1 MKRDDT
7 DKVNPPK
14 FDKVQDMASLTYLNE
29 PSVAYN
35 LQQRFESGS
44 IYTYSGLF
52 LVAVNPYRALP
63 IYGRGTIEHFKNR
76 ARDEVAKPHVFATT
90 DLAFR
95 SMLEMRENQSIL
107 VTGESGAGKT
117 ENTKKVIS
125 YLAGTANQ
133 NTQALDN
140 GTGSLEEQIL
150 QANPILEAFGNAQ
163 TVRNDNSSRFGKFIR
178 IHFSDDGLITGAKI
192 DWFLLEKSRVVT
204 QTAKERNYHVFY
216 QLLAGASPEMR
227 KELLLHGRPED
238 YEYLKESRLEIPG
251 VSDGAMYRALVN
263 SFEIMHI
270 SYQEQLKFFNI
281 IAAILNIGNLQIAA
295 DRSDQARL
303 TDLAQA
309 ERICHSLG
317 ISVKDFTKAL
327 LTPKVKAGREW
338 VVSAR
343 SATQVKSSLAALARS
358 LYERNFGLLVDRINQ
373 STERIGSVTSL
384 FIAVLDMAGFEIF
397 ERNSFE
403 QLCINYTNEKLQQFF
418 NHHMFVLEQDEYAR
432 EQIDWKFIDF
442 GLDLQPTIEL
452 IERSNVSIC
461 IYEDCPTKLF

>member
-1 MKRDDT
+1 
-7 DKVNPPK
+7 
-14 FDKVQDMASLTYLNE
+14 MASLTYLNE

-35 LQQRFESGS
+35 LQQRFEIGS

-52 LVAVNPYRALP
+52 LVAVNPYRVLP
-63 IYGRGTIEHFKNR
+63 IYGKDTIEYYKNR
-76 ARDEVAKPHVFATT
+76 ARDEVAKPHVFATS

-95 SMLEMRENQSIL
+95 NMLEMRENQSIL

-125 YLAGTANQ
+125 YLAGIASQRSLTLKNS
-133 NTQALDN
+133 
-140 GTGSLEEQIL
+140 GGGLEEQIL

-178 IHFSDDGLITGAKI
+178 IHFSDEGHITGANI
-192 DWFLLEKSRVVT
+192 NWFLLEKSRVAT
-204 QTAKERNYHVFY
+204 QTSKERNYHVFY
-216 QLLAGASPEMR
+216 QLLAGATAEMR
-227 KELLLHGRPED
+227 SEFLLHGRTLD
-238 YEYLKESRLEIPG
+238 YEYLKKSRMSIPG
-251 VSDGAMYRALVN
+251 VSDAEMYRELVK
-263 SFEIMHI
+263 SFEVMGIPLTT
-270 SYQEQLKFFNI
+270 QKKFFSI
-281 IAAILNIGNLQIAA
+281 VASILHIGNLEIDA
-295 DRSDQARL
+295 DRSDQARI
-303 TDLAQA
+303 TDLSQV
-309 ERICHSLG
+309 EKVCHLLG
-317 ISVKDFTKAL
+317 ISVKEFIKAL
-327 LTPKVKAGREW
+327 LTPRVKAGREW

-343 SATQVKSSLAALARS
+343 SATQVKASLAALARS
-358 LYERNFGLLVDRINQ
+358 LYERNFGALVDRINE
-373 STERIGSVTSL
+373 STERPGSSSST

-452 IERSNVSIC
+452 IEKSNVDKSRRSQLLT
-461 IYEDCPTKLF
+461 Y